1 MEESESSKSKR
12 RPRVKFTRTLIDY
25 ARGYGYTDD
34 RTIKNWVKVG
44 KDNGDLPPLDQ
55 PEQMAEWWQRNHHGR
70 PLPKGLRGLEQMELA
85 PTPAPAAAPPPPS
98 AFLPPADAGEIH
110 SFPEQVAALR
120 LELSRGLS
128 EVQRIQKEEC
138 PAAPPDAIAWARGR
152 SARLEI
158 AQRNYKGTFDILRK
172 AENDL
177 VEWQKKHDRLVDKSE
192 VSSEVTR
199 IFGAIHKAVKRL
211 LRKVR
216 PALHGLTDSA
226 ADALWD
232 TETRACFDSL
242 TRSEFSTDGLDV

>member
-1 MEESESSKSKR
+1 M
-12 RPRVKFTRTLIDY
+12 KFTRTLIDY
-25 ARGYGYTDD
+25 ARAYGYTDD

-70 PLPKGLRGLEQMELA
+70 PLPRGLRGLEQMELA
-85 PTPAPAAAPPPPS
+85 PTPPPETAPPPS
-98 AFLPPADAGEIH
+98 PPAPIARAASELH
-110 SFPEQVAALR
+110 SFPEQVCALR
-120 LELSRGLS
+120 AELSRALS
-128 EVQRIQKEEC
+128 EVQSITAETC
-138 PAAPPDAIAWARGR
+138 PTDSPDPVAWARGR

-177 VEWQKKHDRLVDKSE
+177 VEWQEKHARLVDKSE

-232 TETRACFDSL
+232 AETRACFDSL
-242 TRSEFSTDGLDV
+242 TRSEFATDGLDV